1 MLPGFMCNEMLWKK
15 LIPLLEH
22 NYELIHLNIPNK
34 QNIDYV
40 VDALHQKITD
50 KKANILGFSLGG
62 YFASYY
68 GFKYPNNINKLMII
82 SSSCSCLS
90 KDEIKKRELGLE
102 FIKKFGFNKLSK
114 KAINSMLDEKN
125 IDNKKLIDTI
135 QDMYISLGEDTLF
148 DQLKVSLHRRDLSNL
163 LLKTDIPMFFIYSI
177 NDKLLDIDNLNYLE
191 QNLKKSKFLK
201 INSTSHMLPL
211 EKQLVVSEAIKD
223 WF

>member
-1 MLPGFMCNEMLWKK
+1 M
-15 LIPLLEH
+15 
-22 NYELIHLNIPNK
+22 
-34 QNIDYV
+34 
-40 VDALHQKITD
+40 
-50 KKANILGFSLGG
+50 
-62 YFASYY
+62 
-68 GFKYPNNINKLMII
+68 
-82 SSSCSCLS
+82 
-90 KDEIKKRELGLE
+90 GLE